1 MNFQLGLIAKKI
13 GMTQIFDE
21 DGTRIPV
28 TVLAAA
34 GNTVTAHRTAE
45 RDSYVALQVGFDE
58 TTERRTT
65 KPKAGQ
71 FKAAGVTPRRCVR
84 EFRVPASALSDYP
97 VGSDLPLSIFDEGA
111 VVDVTGTSKG
121 KGFQGVIK
129 RHHMEG
135 EKRSH
140 GQHEVYRHGGS
151 IGCRK
156 TPGRVH
162 LGKRMA
168 GHMGHE
174 RVTQQN
180 LRIAKVMSDEGLILV
195 RGAVPGPNNG
205 YVTVRHSVKTAIR
218 AGKNKG

>member
-21 DGTRIPV
+21 EGNRIPV

-45 RDSYVALQVGFDE
+45 RDAYVALQVGFDE
-58 TTERRTT
+58 KSEHRTN
-65 KPKAGQ
+65 KPDAGQ

-84 EFRVPASALSDYP
+84 EFRVPASALGEYP
-97 VGSDLPLSIFDEGA
+97 VGSALPLSIFDEGA

-151 IGCRK
+151 IGCRL
-156 TPGRVH
+156 TPGRV
-162 LGKRMA
+162 LPGKKMA
-168 GHMGHE
+168 GQMGNE
-174 RVTQQN
+174 RVTVQN
-180 LRIAKVMSDEGLILV
+180 LEIARVMDEQGVLLV
-195 RGAVPGPNNG
+195 RGPVPGAKNG
-205 YVTVRHSVKTAIR
+205 YVVIRHAIKPPR
-218 AGKNKG
+218 AKKS